1 MDIFDILPCPFCGG
15 EAMLGKDSELRDV
28 ICCLECEAKTG
39 GFDSD
44 KQAILR
50 WNTRVNDRKNDPLL
64 FIEDGSVDLAD
75 LKGVPVTPV
84 IYRRGSNIPKI
95 ELLRKE
101 E

>member
-15 EAMLGKDSELRDV
+15 EAMLGKDSELRDMV
-28 ICCLECEAKTG
+28 YCLECGAKTW

-64 FIEDGSVDLAD
+64 FIEDGSIDIDD

-84 IYRRGSNIPKI
+84 IYRRGSNVPKI
-95 ELLRKE
+95 EWLGKE
-101 E
+101 